1 MKLRMKVSLIT
12 AVTLLVGSLVSGT
25 AVIYRSAAYSREK
38 TMESGRQQ
46 TEAAAHAVGKELE
59 YEMMEHFTDTTLA
72 SYYDYVLQKYGA
84 SRYIL
89 VEEGEVVCNRTA
101 YEVKDPA
108 DVRWAQ
114 RSVIQKSKDRYLLL
128 VGRRVPAS
136 GSREYKLI
144 SIQDITSLYED
155 VYRQSLLCFG
165 ICGSVAFVAA
175 LLVFMAVG
183 HILSP
188 LRELQQAARDIS
200 GGSLERRAGVRS
212 RDEIGMLARSFN
224 EMAEQIE
231 RQVAALSEESER
243 RRQMLGSL
251 THELKTPMTSIMGY
265 ADSLLHVK
273 LREEQKER
281 ALRHIYEEC
290 GRLGRLSSKLM
301 HLLGMYDNDSIRL
314 EEVVVQELFDH
325 VARAE
330 EMHLQEKGMTLRC
343 TCEMGIR
350 RMDRDLFGSLLR
362 NLIDN
367 GIKASREGD
376 MIIMTASGEQ
386 ITVQDQG
393 CGIPE
398 QEISKVTEAFYMV
411 DKARSRREG
420 GSGLGLA
427 LCERIA
433 RLHGAELKIESV
445 VGVGTTVRIV
455 FYKTFTNC

>member
-25 AVIYRSAAYSREK
+25 AVVCRSAAYSREK

-59 YEMMEHFTDTTLA
+59 YEMMDHFTDTTLT

-101 YEVKDPA
+101 YEGKDPA

-175 LLVFMAVG
+175 LLVFMVVG

-188 LRELQQAARDIS
+188 LRELQQAAQDIS

-212 RDEIGMLARSFN
+212 RDEIGTLARSFN

-231 RQVAALSEESER
+231 RQVAALSE
-243 RRQMLGSL
+243 
-251 THELKTPMTSIMGY
+251 
-265 ADSLLHVK
+265 
-273 LREEQKER
+273 
-281 ALRHIYEEC
+281 
-290 GRLGRLSSKLM
+290 
-301 HLLGMYDNDSIRL
+301 
-314 EEVVVQELFDH
+314 
-325 VARAE
+325 
-330 EMHLQEKGMTLRC
+330 
-343 TCEMGIR
+343 
-350 RMDRDLFGSLLR
+350 
-362 NLIDN
+362 
-367 GIKASREGD
+367 
-376 MIIMTASGEQ
+376 
-386 ITVQDQG
+386 
-393 CGIPE
+393 
-398 QEISKVTEAFYMV
+398 
-411 DKARSRREG
+411 
-420 GSGLGLA
+420 
-427 LCERIA
+427 
-433 RLHGAELKIESV
+433 
-445 VGVGTTVRIV
+445 
-455 FYKTFTNC
+455 

>member
-1 MKLRMKVSLIT
+1 MKVSLIT

-59 YEMMEHFTDTTLA
+59 YEMMDHFTDTTLT

-89 VEEGEVVCNRTA
+89 VEGGEVVCNRTA

-144 SIQDITSLYED
+144 SIQDITMLYED

-212 RDEIGMLARSFN
+212 RDEIGTLARSFN
-224 EMAEQIE
+224 EMADNIYSLKLENMEKKLAAKQLALNNLQLQI
-231 RQVAALSEESER
+231 RPHFLLNTFNLMFNLASEKIDN
-243 RRQMLGSL
+243 
-251 THELKTPMTSIMGY
+251 LKEYFIK
-265 ADSLLHVK
+265 LLK
-273 LREEQKER
+273 KQL
-281 ALRHIYEEC
+281 LF
-290 GRLGRLSSKLM
+290 LSSSVRLVLLLNYLLLPLFLY
-301 HLLGMYDNDSIRL
+301 HLSI
-314 EEVVVQELFDH
+314 
-325 VARAE
+325 
-330 EMHLQEKGMTLRC
+330 
-343 TCEMGIR
+343 
-350 RMDRDLFGSLLR
+350 LLR
-362 NLIDN
+362 LFHILLSAN
-367 GIKASREGD
+367 SE
-376 MIIMTASGEQ
+376 
-386 ITVQDQG
+386 
-393 CGIPE
+393 
-398 QEISKVTEAFYMV
+398 
-411 DKARSRREG
+411 
-420 GSGLGLA
+420 
-427 LCERIA
+427 
-433 RLHGAELKIESV
+433 
-445 VGVGTTVRIV
+445 
-455 FYKTFTNC
+455 